1 MNTSFSLAIA
11 IDFGTTFSGYAYCF
25 TAHTSEGEIYKN
37 TDWSSLV
44 GQKSTYVKTPTYL
57 LYEGKKLDE
66 WGYKAK
72 KRLVDL
78 RQQGAATNYHFFEK
92 FKTLLY
98 EYKDKGLA
106 TDENGEPYLEE
117 DGEKFF
123 IIDLVADYLR
133 EISLTAL
140 NDIKT
145 HIDSSTI
152 DETTIRWC
160 LTVPAI
166 WDDAAKQMMEKAA
179 TKAGILKEGDW
190 DAERF
195 MFALEPEAAAIYC
208 LYVADKELG
217 IVENESTMMIVDCGG
232 GTVDLT
238 VHEIIREGRD
248 KGLREVIPGSGAAEG
263 HGGKDV
269 DKNFLNYFA
278 KVLGGGAIDKFESK
292 YPEAYLQMMD
302 DWETFKYGVD
312 RNDYVRGN
320 FTIPSE
326 LRELLQQ
333 HYPNVLKELADK
345 QDGNDFK
352 LYLTREVM
360 EEEIFGPVVNNIL
373 LQVEKAFD
381 SIGNKCDYLYLVGG
395 FATSRFLQQSIKEKF
410 NTHIKHKMLIPGE
423 PGKSIMMGAA
433 SFARNPEIILARR
446 ARLSYGVAI
455 STTTNEVY
463 LLLNEFMGQE
473 LPSELKTMIDEMKKE
488 VGNNSTLLSVARKK
502 AKEMGVE
509 NFTSLLKEHFSFNEE
524 KEEPSLDGLFSSFI
538 IAGDSVLKN
547 HEVADVFSVSSAYQ
561 QAATI
566 QIYASSQKEVLFV
579 DEPGVEK
586 IGEME
591 LKMPSTRGGLDR
603 SVEIVMGFGDTK
615 ITVHAKDNTEGSENE
630 VTAEIDFLTTHAT
643 N

>member
-1 MNTSFSLAIA
+1 MNTSFSVAIA

-25 TAHTSEGEIYKN
+25 TAHTSEGDIYKN
-37 TDWSSLV
+37 TDWSTLV

-57 LYEGKKLDE
+57 LYEGKELDS

-98 EYKDKGLA
+98 EYKAKGLP

-133 EISLTAL
+133 EISSTAL
-140 NDIKT
+140 NDIKNHT
-145 HIDSSTI
+145 GTTI

-166 WDDAAKQMMEKAA
+166 WDDAAKQMMEQAA

-278 KVLGGGAIDKFESK
+278 KVLGGGAIDKFEAN

-302 DWETFKYGVD
+302 DWETFKYGFD
-312 RNDYVRGN
+312 PDEERGS
-320 FTIPSE
+320 FRIPSE
-326 LRELLQQ
+326 LRDVLQQ
-333 HYPNVLKELADK
+333 DYPNVLKELAAK
-345 QDGNDFK
+345 QNGNSFNVW
-352 LYLTREVM
+352 LAREVM

-395 FATSRFLQQSIKEKF
+395 FATSRFLQQRIKARF
-410 NTHIKHKMLIPGE
+410 DSHIKKKMLIPGE
-423 PGKSIMMGAA
+423 PGKVIMMGAA
-433 SFARNPEIILARR
+433 SFARNPYIIVARR

-463 LLLNEFMGQE
+463 LLLSEFMGQE
-473 LPSELKTMIDEMKKE
+473 LPSELKTMIDEIKKD
-488 VGNNSTLLSVARKK
+488 VGNNSTLLSLARKK
-502 AKEMGVE
+502 YQEMGAE
-509 NFTSLLKEHFSFNEE
+509 NFTNLLKEHFSFNEE
-524 KEEPSLDGLFSSFI
+524 KEEPSLNGLFSSFI

-547 HEVADVFSVSSAYQ
+547 HEVANVFGVASAYQ

-603 SVEIVMGFGDTK
+603 SVEVVMGFGDTK
-615 ITVHAKDNTEGSENE
+615 INVHAKDNTEGSDNE